1 MNPLLFTSITEL
13 ASKVLDRWIPDKQK
27 QAEAQLELQKELL
40 AYDWKGIELEFADRA
55 NARALAE
62 KEIASSSP
70 VTAFLAAIVR
80 PVWGIGAF
88 ALVTYSLTQN
98 YAISPEINELI
109 KVVIQFYFGG
119 RVIEKIIP
127 TVASALKKS

>member
-70 VTAFLAAIVR
+70 VIVR

-88 ALVTYSLTQN
+88 ALVTYSLIQN
-98 YAISPEINELI
+98 YAISDEINELI

-127 TVASALKKS
+127 TVASAFKKS